1 MLNYEMQKKINSTIK
16 NKEQVMYKYL
26 AILSIFA
33 LLVVGCTDQSNM
45 VAPIDNSVNSGVSS
59 SGAITNPNWISLPA
73 NVSNALKKDITVGKT
88 IEGDDESLL
97 EINTGYAGGPF
108 GWISI
113 TANARFQRY
122 SFTGSRYVT
131 MSINDDF
138 GAATFSPSG
147 TWAKPVIYNLTI
159 QGIDLSNV
167 DPSKVTFVYMAPDGK
182 YYKAKYQSIYVEK
195 QSGKLQIINAQLP
208 HFSRWGFI
216 N

>member
-1 MLNYEMQKKINSTIK
+1 
-16 NKEQVMYKYL
+16 MYKFISILILL
-26 AILSIFA
+26 ALFVI
-33 LLVVGCTDQSNM
+33 GCTDNSNI
-45 VAPIDNSVNSGVSS
+45 VSPVDNTGNNSEIVS
-59 SGAITNPNWISLPA
+59 NPNWITLPSA
-73 NVSNALKKDITVGKT
+73 ENQALKKDVAVRKIIYGYQ
-88 IEGDDESLL
+88 ESLL

-113 TANARFQRY
+113 TATARFQPY
-122 SFTGSRYVT
+122 SFRGRRYVT

-138 GAATFSPSG
+138 GTTSFSPSG

-167 DPSKVTFVYMAPDGK
+167 DPSTVSFVYMAPNGN
-182 YYKAKYQSIYVEK
+182 YYKANYQSIYVDK
-195 QSGKLQIINAQLP
+195 QSGKLQVVNAELP

>member
-1 MLNYEMQKKINSTIK
+1 
-16 NKEQVMYKYL
+16 MYKYL
-26 AILSIFA
+26 SIIAIL
-33 LLVVGCTDQSNM
+33 LLFVIGCTDESNILSP
-45 VAPIDNSVNSGVSS
+45 VGNNINNDELV
-59 SGAITNPNWISLPA
+59 TNPNWITLPA
-73 NVSNALKKDITVGKT
+73 NQNQALKKDITVGKI

-138 GAATFSPSG
+138 GAATFTPSG

-167 DPSKVTFVYMAPDGK
+167 DPSTVSFVYMAPDGN
-182 YYKAKYQSIYVEK
+182 YYKAKYQSIYVDK
-195 QSGKLQIINAQLP
+195 QSGKLQIVNAELP

>member
-1 MLNYEMQKKINSTIK
+1 
-16 NKEQVMYKYL
+16 MYKYL
-26 AILSIFA
+26 SIIAILLVF
-33 LLVVGCTDQSNM
+33 VVGCTDESNM
-45 VAPIDNSVNSGVSS
+45 LSPVDSTINNNEVVS
-59 SGAITNPNWISLPA
+59 NPNWITLPA
-73 NVSNALKKDITVGKT
+73 DVNQALKKDITVGKT
-88 IEGDDESLL
+88 IYGDQESLL

-122 SFTGSRYVT
+122 SFTGQRYVT

-138 GAATFSPSG
+138 GAASFSPSG

-159 QGIDLSNV
+159 MGVDLSNV
-167 DPSKVTFVYMAPDGK
+167 DPSKVSFVYMSPDGK

-195 QSGKLQIINAQLP
+195 QSGKLQIISAELP

>member
-1 MLNYEMQKKINSTIK
+1 MF
-16 NKEQVMYKYL
+16 KYISILILL
-26 AILSIFA
+26 AIFVI
-33 LLVVGCTDQSNM
+33 GCTDNSNM
-45 VAPIDNSVNSGVSS
+45 VAPVDNSTNNNEVVS
-59 SGAITNPNWISLPA
+59 NPNFITLLPA
-73 NVSNALKKDITVGKT
+73 NNQSLKKAIAVSQT
-88 IEGDDESLL
+88 IYGDQESLL

-131 MSINDDF
+131 MSINDDN
-138 GAATFSPSG
+138 AAASFSPSG

-159 QGIDLSNV
+159 MGIDLSNV
-167 DPSKVTFVYMAPDGK
+167 NPATVSFVYMAADGK
-182 YYKAKYQSIYVEK
+182 YYKANYQSLYIEK
-195 QSGKLQIINAQLP
+195 QSGKIQLINAQLP

>member
-1 MLNYEMQKKINSTIK
+1 ML
-16 NKEQVMYKYL
+16 KYL
-26 AILSIFA
+26 SVLMLLAIFVI
-33 LLVVGCTDQSNM
+33 GCTDKSNM
-45 VAPIDNSVNSGVSS
+45 LSPVDNITGNNEAV
-59 SGAITNPNWISLPA
+59 TNPSFIELLPA
-73 NVSNALKKDITVGKT
+73 NNQTIKKDVAVSKT
-88 IEGDDESLL
+88 IYGDQESLL

-131 MSINDDF
+131 MSISDNN
-138 GAATFSPSG
+138 GTASFSPSG
-147 TWAKPVIYNLTI
+147 TWALPVIYNLTI

-167 DPSKVTFVYMAPDGK
+167 NPATVTFVYMASDGN
-182 YYKAKYQSIYVEK
+182 YYKAKYQSLYIEK
-195 QSGKLQIINAQLP
+195 QSGKIQLINAELP

>member
-1 MLNYEMQKKINSTIK
+1 MF
-16 NKEQVMYKYL
+16 KYL
-26 AILSIFA
+26 SILALFA
-33 LLVVGCTDQSNM
+33 LLVIGCTDQSNM
-45 VAPIDNSVNSGVSS
+45 VAPVDNVITNNESV
-59 SGAITNPNWISLPA
+59 ANPNWISLPPAA
-73 NVSNALKKDITVGKT
+73 NQALKKDITVGKT

-122 SFTGSRYVT
+122 SFTGDRYVT

-138 GAATFSPSG
+138 GAATFTPSG

-167 DPSKVTFVYMAPDGK
+167 DPSKVTFVYMAPDGN

-195 QSGKLQIINAQLP
+195 QSGKLQIINAELP

>member
-1 MLNYEMQKKINSTIK
+1 ML
-16 NKEQVMYKYL
+16 KYL
-26 AILSIFA
+26 SVLMLLAIFVI
-33 LLVVGCTDQSNM
+33 GCTDKSNM
-45 VAPIDNSVNSGVSS
+45 LSSVDNITGNNEAV
-59 SGAITNPNWISLPA
+59 TNPSFIELLPA
-73 NVSNALKKDITVGKT
+73 NNQTIKKDVAVSKT
-88 IEGDDESLL
+88 IYGDQESLL

-131 MSINDDF
+131 MSISDNN
-138 GAATFSPSG
+138 GTASFSPSG
-147 TWAKPVIYNLTI
+147 TWALPVIYNLTI

-167 DPSKVTFVYMAPDGK
+167 NPATVTFVYMASDGN
-182 YYKAKYQSIYVEK
+182 YYKAKYQSLYIEK
-195 QSGKLQIINAQLP
+195 QSGKIQLINAELP

>member
-1 MLNYEMQKKINSTIK
+1 
-16 NKEQVMYKYL
+16 
-26 AILSIFA
+26 
-33 LLVVGCTDQSNM
+33 
-45 VAPIDNSVNSGVSS
+45 
-59 SGAITNPNWISLPA
+59 
-73 NVSNALKKDITVGKT
+73 
-88 IEGDDESLL
+88 
-97 EINTGYAGGPF
+97 
-108 GWISI
+108 
-113 TANARFQRY
+113 
-122 SFTGSRYVT
+122 

>member
-1 MLNYEMQKKINSTIK
+1 MC
-16 NKEQVMYKYL
+16 KYL
-26 AILSIFA
+26 SIIAILVVF
-33 LLVVGCTDQSNM
+33 VVGCTDESNM
-45 VAPIDNSVNSGVSS
+45 LSPVDSTINNNEVVS
-59 SGAITNPNWISLPA
+59 NPNWITLPA
-73 NVSNALKKDITVGKT
+73 DVNQALKKDITVGKT
-88 IEGDDESLL
+88 IYGDQESLL

-122 SFTGSRYVT
+122 SFTGQRYVT

-138 GAATFSPSG
+138 GAASFSPSG

-159 QGIDLSNV
+159 MGVDLSNV
-167 DPSKVTFVYMAPDGK
+167 DPSKVSFVYMSPDGK

-195 QSGKLQIINAQLP
+195 QSGKLQIISAELP

>member
-1 MLNYEMQKKINSTIK
+1 
-16 NKEQVMYKYL
+16 MYKYL
-26 AILSIFA
+26 AIILVLTLFA
-33 LLVVGCTDQSNM
+33 VGCTDESNM
-45 VAPIDNSVNSGVSS
+45 ITPVDNNVSNSEVVSS
-59 SGAITNPNWISLPA
+59 PNWISLPPA
-73 NVSNALKKDITVGKT
+73 ENQALKKDITVGKT
-88 IEGDDESLL
+88 IYGDQESLL

-138 GAATFSPSG
+138 GAATFTPSG
-147 TWAKPVIYNLTI
+147 VWARPVIYNLTI
-159 QGIDLSNV
+159 QGIDLSSV
-167 DPSKVTFVYMAPDGK
+167 DPSKVSFVYMAPDGN

-195 QSGKLQIINAQLP
+195 QSGKLQIINAELP

>member
-1 MLNYEMQKKINSTIK
+1 M
-16 NKEQVMYKYL
+16 MYKYL
-26 AILSIFA
+26 VI
-33 LLVVGCTDQSNM
+33 LVVLALFVIGCTDESNM
-45 VAPIDNSVNSGVSS
+45 IAPVDNTVSNNEVVS
-59 SGAITNPNWISLPA
+59 NPNWISLPPA
-73 NVSNALKKDITVGKT
+73 ENQALKKDITVGKM

-122 SFTGSRYVT
+122 SFEGEKYVT

-138 GAATFSPSG
+138 GAATFTPSG
-147 TWAKPVIYNLTI
+147 EFDKPVIYNLTI

-167 DPSKVTFVYMAPDGK
+167 DPSTVTFVYMAPDGN

-195 QSGKLQIINAQLP
+195 QSGKLQIINAELP

>member
-1 MLNYEMQKKINSTIK
+1 MLNYEMQKQINSTIK

>member
-1 MLNYEMQKKINSTIK
+1 MF
-16 NKEQVMYKYL
+16 KYL
-26 AILSIFA
+26 SIIVLLA
-33 LLVVGCTDQSNM
+33 LFVVGCTDESNM
-45 VAPIDNSVNSGVSS
+45 VAPVDNTISNNEVVS
-59 SGAITNPNWISLPA
+59 NPNWISLPPA
-73 NVSNALKKDITVGKT
+73 ENQALKKDITVGKT
-88 IEGDDESLL
+88 IYGTDESLL
-97 EINTGYAGGPF
+97 EINTGYPGGPF

-113 TANARFQRY
+113 TANARFPRY

-147 TWAKPVIYNLTI
+147 TWIKPVIYNLTI
-159 QGIDLSNV
+159 QGIDLSNI
-167 DPSKVTFVYMAPDGK
+167 DPSKVTFVYMAPDGN

-195 QSGKLQIINAQLP
+195 QSGKLQIINAELP

>member
-1 MLNYEMQKKINSTIK
+1 MF
-16 NKEQVMYKYL
+16 KYL
-26 AILSIFA
+26 SVLVVLALFA
-33 LLVVGCTDQSNM
+33 VGCTDESNM
-45 VAPIDNSVNSGVSS
+45 LSPVGNTINNDEMV
-59 SGAITNPNWISLPA
+59 TNPNWIVLLPA
-73 NVSNALKKDITVGKT
+73 NGQSLKKDVAVSKT
-88 IEGDDESLL
+88 IYGDQESLL

-138 GAATFSPSG
+138 GAASFSPSG
-147 TWAKPVIYNLTI
+147 TWEKPVIYNLTI

-167 DPSKVTFVYMAPDGK
+167 DPSKVSFVYMSPDGN
-182 YYKAKYQSIYVEK
+182 YYKAKYQSLYIEK
-195 QSGKLQIINAQLP
+195 QSGKIQLLNAELP